1 MRDGL
6 VPGKVGE
13 VRITVTDAMVASF
26 DELGGVHPVY
36 STWMMVK
43 HLEEAS
49 RKVILPYLEDDED
62 ALGHAI
68 DVVHLAPTPVG
79 TEVVARAI
87 VEKVDGGR
95 VHCRLEAFNAHEQ
108 IGRGHNI
115 QVVVSRARLRERFR
129 AIGALKPDR
138 GS

>member
-6 VPGKVGE
+6 VPGTAGE
-13 VRITVTDAMVASF
+13 LRIAVTDAMVANF
-26 DELGGVHPVY
+26 DDLGMVHPVY

-49 RKVILPYLEDDED
+49 RKVILPFLEDDED

-79 TEVVARAI
+79 MSVLARAI
-87 VEKVDGGR
+87 VEKVDGRR
-95 VHCRLEAFNAHEQ
+95 VYCRLEAFNTREQ
-108 IGRGHNI
+108 IGTGHNV
-115 QVVVSRARLRERFR
+115 QVVVSRKRLLERFR
-129 AIGALKPDR
+129 EIGALK
-138 GS
+138 